1 MSLGLLNI
9 LKRNNYISDE
19 KYNLVLNAYE
29 FDMQGMR
36 DEASSVISYL
46 FDFDVISPQNLAKI
60 LSEIYGYPVFDLSVY
75 DTHYYV
81 TGFASE
87 EDLYDYRVL
96 PIFKRGNTL
105 FLAVS
110 DPTLESA
117 YRKLFFNSGL
127 TLEYVLVEDDILSS
141 VFDIVRREST
151 SMFEELQ
158 KDEIFNP
165 VKMMNDDGTSEDG
178 PIAKFIN
185 KIIYDAVTSRASD
198 IHFEFYEYY
207 ARIRFRMD
215 GVLKEIV
222 QPPLVTKD
230 KIASRIK
237 VMSKLDISE
246 KRIPQDGSMKLKI
259 NRKKTIDFRVSTLP
273 TLFGEKIVIRI
284 LDNTVGFIEL
294 KDLGMSEHEQNVLLE
309 AIHRPYGM
317 ILVTGPTGSGKTV
330 TLYNCLNILNTPEV
344 NISTVEDPVEIN
356 LPGANQVSM
365 NEKQGLDFARALR
378 SFLRQD
384 PDIIMVGEIRDLE
397 TADIALKASQTGHL
411 VFSTLHTNSAPASLT
426 RLTNMGVQAFN
437 VSSSV
442 LLIIAQRLVRKLCPD
457 CKKPIKRMP
466 EEILYKL
473 KFTAEDLKGD
483 WKIYGPV
490 GCKSCK
496 GTGYKGRVGI
506 FEVMPVSEKIQKA
519 ILAGKGESDLLDIA
533 LDEGMVTLR
542 RSGLEKVKQGITS
555 LDEVTSITN

>member
-19 KYNLVLNAYE
+19 KYNLVLNTYKS
-29 FDMQGMR
+29 DIR
-36 DEASSVISYL
+36 DVGNQANSLISYL
-46 FDFDVISPQNLAKI
+46 FDFDVISPRELARI

-75 DTHYYV
+75 DTHHYV
-81 TGFASE
+81 SGLASE
-87 EDLYDYRVL
+87 EDLYDYRIL
-96 PIFKRGNTL
+96 PIFKRGNKL

-110 DPTLESA
+110 DPTLESS
-117 YRKLFFNSGL
+117 YRKLFFNTAY
-127 TLEYVLVEDDILSS
+127 TLEYILVEDDILDS
-141 VFDIVRREST
+141 VFEIIRREST

-158 KDEIFNP
+158 KDQIFNP
-165 VKMMNDDGTSEDG
+165 VKMMNDDGMSEDG
-178 PIAKFIN
+178 PIAKFVN
-185 KIIYDAVTSRASD
+185 KIIYDAVFSRASD

-230 KIASRIK
+230 KISSRIK
-237 VMSKLDISE
+237 VMAKLDISE
-246 KRIPQDGSMKLKI
+246 KRVPQDGGMKLKI
-259 NRKKTIDFRVSTLP
+259 DRKKTIDFRVSTLP

-294 KDLGMSEHEQNVLLE
+294 KDLGMSEYEQNILLE
-309 AIHRPYGM
+309 AIYRPYGM

-344 NISTVEDPVEIN
+344 NILTVEDPVEIN

-411 VFSTLHTNSAPASLT
+411 VFSTLHTNSAPASVT
-426 RLTNMGVQAFN
+426 RLSNMGVQAFN

-457 CKKPIKRMP
+457 CKKPAKKMP
-466 EEILYKL
+466 EEILYQL
-473 KFTAEDLKGD
+473 KFTPEDLKED
-483 WKIYGPV
+483 WRIYESV
-490 GCKSCK
+490 GCKNCK
-496 GTGYKGRVGI
+496 GTGYRGRVGV
-506 FEVMPVSEKIQKA
+506 FEVMPVSERIQKA
-519 ILAGKGESDLLDIA
+519 ILAGKDESYILQIA

-555 LDEVTSITN
+555 LDEVMSISN